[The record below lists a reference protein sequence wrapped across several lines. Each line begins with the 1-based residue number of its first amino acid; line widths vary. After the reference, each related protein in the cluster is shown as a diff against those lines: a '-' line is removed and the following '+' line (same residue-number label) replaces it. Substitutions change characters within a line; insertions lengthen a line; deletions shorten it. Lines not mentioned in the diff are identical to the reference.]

1 MKAKEVLK
9 ILKITRPTLTKYVK
23 SGKIKVVELP
33 NGTYEYNE
41 DDVLKLGGFTAERQ
55 AVVYARVSTQ
65 KQKKDLQNQISNITA
80 YANKNGYKINE
91 VYQDIASG
99 LSYDRG
105 DFMRLLKNVLNYK
118 IKTIFVQDKDRFTRV
133 SFNMWRE
140 LFETF
145 NCKIIVVN
153 DTNASD
159 NEDNEIFSDIISLL
173 HCFAMKMYSNRRKKK
188 ITLIEED
195 MINEIG
201 NEIH

>member
-23 SGKIKVVELP
+23 SGKIKVVQLP

>member
-173 HCFAMKMYSNRRKKK
+173 HCFAMKMYSNKRKKK

>member
-159 NEDNEIFSDIISLL
+159 NEDNVIFSDIISLL